1 MSLTHLAPSLAHVRT
16 MDMVVCPRFSSA
28 ISRRLCVSAVSILLA
43 LPLSA
48 QSRRTMFPPV
58 RGTHE
63 MVGAANNL
71 EVEAGFRILTQGGN
85 AVDAGVATVLAAAVT
100 EQNRFG
106 LGGEIP
112 ILVKL
117 AGKPVIAV
125 SGIGTAPAKATPAF
139 YQSRKPEPWEE
150 EGSISP
156 IPANGIL
163 AAPVPGVFDGLILA
177 LSRYGT
183 MSFAQVVAPAIE
195 DAGGFPIAEEF
206 ALFIRNYQR
215 FLELWPASKDFFLPG
230 GLAPE
235 RGSIFREPTLAKT
248 LRALVV
254 VEKKTPGT
262 RVIKLRAVRDYFYK
276 GALAR
281 QIAAFSEHNGGLIA
295 YRDLA
300 GFHAEI
306 DTPRTTT
313 YRGYEIVKPGFWT
326 QGPVMLETLNL
337 LEGYDLRAM
346 GHNSPEYLHTVVE
359 AVKLAFADRDRYYG
373 DPKFSRIPEDILLSK
388 EYSADRRKLIDP
400 AHASLEHRPGTFG
413 GPLPMEKVSTASIW
427 PAHDTTCVNVV
438 DRHGNVF
445 SATPS
450 GAWLPSVIAG
460 ETGIPFSTRMQTFVM
475 TPGHPN
481 QLAPGKRPR
490 VTLSPTIVLKDGK
503 PFLALSTPGGDNQ
516 DQALLQV
523 LLNIIEFGMS
533 PQEAVEAPRF
543 QTEHFY
549 SSFGNHEF
557 TPGKLNLEGRISKS
571 TADKLTAL
579 GHVVTVA
586 GEWSNSSA
594 PTVIRISGGVLDGGA
609 DPRRARFIF
618 GR

>member
-1 MSLTHLAPSLAHVRT
+1 
-16 MDMVVCPRFSSA
+16 
-28 ISRRLCVSAVSILLA
+28 
-43 LPLSA
+43 
-48 QSRRTMFPPV
+48 MFPPV

-71 EVEAGFRILTQGGN
+71 EVEAGFRILTKGGN
-85 AVDAGVATVLAAAVT
+85 AIDAGVATVLAAAVT
-100 EQNRFG
+100 EQSRFG
-106 LGGEIP
+106 LGGEMP
-112 ILVKL
+112 LLVKP
-117 AGKPVIAV
+117 AGKPVIAI
-125 SGIGTAPAKATPAF
+125 SGIGTAPAKATVEF
-139 YQSRKPEPWEE
+139 YKNRHAEPWEDE
-150 EGSISP
+150 DRITP
-156 IPANGIL
+156 IPAIGIL
-163 AAPVPGVFDGLILA
+163 SAPLPGVFDGLVLA

-183 MSFAQVVAPAIE
+183 MSFSEVAAPAIE
-195 DAGGFPIAEEF
+195 YASSGFPIAEEF
-206 ALFIRNYQR
+206 AAFIRGNQR
-215 FLELWPASKDFFLPG
+215 FLELWPASRDFFLPG
-230 GLAPE
+230 GTAPDRAE
-235 RGSIFREPTLAKT
+235 IFREPTLART
-248 LRALVV
+248 LRALAA
-254 VEKKTPGT
+254 VEKKTAGN
-262 RVIKLRAVRDYFYK
+262 RQAKLRAVRDYFYK
-276 GALAR
+276 GALAHR
-281 QIAAFSEHNGGLIA
+281 MATFSEHNGGLIA
-295 YRDLA
+295 YKDLA
-300 GFHAEI
+300 AFHAET
-306 DTPRTTT
+306 DQPRSTT
-313 YRGYEIVKPGFWT
+313 YHGYEIVKPGFWT
-326 QGPVMLETLNL
+326 QGPVMLEALNL
-337 LEGYDLRAM
+337 LEGYNLRSM

-359 AVKLAFADRDRYYG
+359 SVKLAFADRDRYYG
-373 DPKFSRIPEDILLSK
+373 DPKFSRIPEEILLSK
-388 EYSADRRKLIDP
+388 SYAAERSKLIDP

-413 GPLPMEKVSTASIW
+413 VPLQMEKVTTASRI

-438 DRHGNVF
+438 DRQGNVF

-460 ETGIPFSTRMQTFVM
+460 DTGVPFSSRMQSFVL
-475 TPGHPN
+475 TSGHPN

-557 TPGKLNLEGRISKS
+557 TPGRVSLEGRILRE

-579 GHVVTVA
+579 GHRVTMA
-586 GEWSNSSA
+586 GDWSNSSA
-594 PTVIRISGGVLDGGA
+594 PTVIKISGGVLDGGA